1 MRSQPDETDPSASD
15 AVPPADR
22 RNGRRVM
29 LASLLWAT
37 VLVGSTRL
45 LEPGS
50 GPAGFAAWVIA
61 GVCAALGLVALA
73 MFRRFLL
80 DADELTRRIQL
91 EGLAFGFGAGL
102 LFSLTYGL
110 FNDAGA
116 PDVSMTDAGAVLIVG
131 YMAGV
136 LRATRQYR

>member
-1 MRSQPDETDPSASD
+1 MRSQPDEADPSACD
-15 AVPPADR
+15 TVPPADR

-29 LASLLWAT
+29 LASLVWAT
-37 VLVGSTRL
+37 VFVGSTWL
-45 LEPGS
+45 LESAS
-50 GPAGFAAWVIA
+50 GPTGFAAWVIA

-91 EGLAFGFGAGL
+91 EGVAFGFGAGL
-102 LFSLTYGL
+102 LFSLTYEL

-116 PDVSMTDAGAVLIVG
+116 PDVSMTHAGTVLTLG

>member
-1 MRSQPDETDPSASD
+1 MRPRPDKADPSACD
-15 AVPPADR
+15 GVPPADR
-22 RNGRRVM
+22 RNGRRLM
-29 LASLLWAT
+29 LASLVWAI
-37 VLVGSTRL
+37 VFVSSTWL
-45 LEPGS
+45 LESAS
-50 GPAGFAAWVIA
+50 GPTGIAAWVIA
-61 GVCAALGLVALA
+61 GVCTALGLVALA

-91 EGLAFGFGAGL
+91 EGVAFGFGAGL

-116 PDVSMTDAGAVLIVG
+116 PDVSITHAGTVLIVG

>member
-1 MRSQPDETDPSASD
+1 MRSQHDEADPSSYD
-15 AVPPADR
+15 GVPPADR

-29 LASLLWAT
+29 LVSLVWAT
-37 VLVGSTRL
+37 VFVGSTAL
-45 LEPGS
+45 LESAS
-50 GPAGFAAWVIA
+50 GPTGFAAWVIA
-61 GVCAALGLVALA
+61 GVCTALGLVALA
-73 MFRRFLL
+73 VFRRFLL

-91 EGLAFGFGAGL
+91 EGVAFGFGAGL

-116 PDVSMTDAGAVLIVG
+116 PDVSMTHAGTVLIVG

>member
-1 MRSQPDETDPSASD
+1 
-15 AVPPADR
+15 
-22 RNGRRVM
+22 M
-29 LASLLWAT
+29 LASLVWAI
-37 VLVGSTRL
+37 VFVSSTWL
-45 LEPGS
+45 LESAS
-50 GPAGFAAWVIA
+50 GPTGIAAWVIA
-61 GVCAALGLVALA
+61 GVCTELRLVALA

-91 EGLAFGFGAGL
+91 EGVAFGFGAGL

-116 PDVSMTDAGAVLIVG
+116 PDVSITHAGTVLIVG